1 MKVWLLLHRRSHK
14 DGADSM
20 ENSPCWRERERERD
34 TESMAQQRD
43 FPIQYIRKW
52 RLLRLHWI
60 HFLCPDTV
68 NSTFYCSSLNPLHM
82 EPWIS
87 YVHSSPYKLT
97 SPWPLEQHSHCVFVC
112 LNHMQVW
119 GCLHALVI
127 CLGALLST
135 HARTYT
141 VHAFLYLF
149 LHMLVLS
156 CVSACVRILLRPL
169 ECAPSTAVPYEM

>member
-1 MKVWLLLHRRSHK
+1 MLPHRIKRQLLSSCLLFHPPCCAVYLSKAGIGSVWKRERERQGRIRRGRFRRNESLVAATPEVTQRRGWQYGEFPLL
-14 DGADSM
+14 
-20 ENSPCWRERERERD
+20 ERERERD

-52 RLLRLHWI
+52 RLLRQHWI

-112 LNHMQVW
+112 LNHMRAW

-127 CLGALLST
+127 C
-135 HARTYT
+135 
-141 VHAFLYLF
+141 
-149 LHMLVLS
+149 
-156 CVSACVRILLRPL
+156 
-169 ECAPSTAVPYEM
+169 